1 MGKLLPLLNRVLLA
15 DAGFLGEVAGLAGG
29 GFGGEADDCGG
40 DGVAA
45 GEGGGFCEAGGG
57 SGHGC
62 VVGLEGGGG

>member
-1 MGKLLPLLNRVLLA
+1 MLLA

-29 GFGGEADDCGG
+29 GFGGEADDLGG

-57 SGHGC
+57 SGHG
-62 VVGLEGGGG
+62 VWWVWREEVGRCG